1 MPKSEKVL
9 KFNLDNNTTN
19 NNDEQDKA
27 DHRRRR
33 FNTFRSVKTASSLPT
48 KKKMTN
54 APYSLN
60 LGLNYTCHRL
70 GGGDDR
76 NKNIVR
82 SNYCGECN
90 SCKIVARLSNLK
102 PWFDRASHISQ
113 KKLLLGL
120 LARIQSPKAYVY
132 LSDVLKPLLA
142 YSKDFIYARNKYLP
156 SLDEDAVKVTNN
168 RCVTKRFFLN
178 FFC

>member
-19 NNDEQDKA
+19 TNNNDEQDKA
-27 DHRRRR
+27 DHRRR
-33 FNTFRSVKTASSLPT
+33 FNTFRSVKTATSLPT
-48 KKKMTN
+48 KKKMTHNN

-70 GGGDDR
+70 GDGNDR

-90 SCKIVARLSNLK
+90 SCEIVARLSNLK

-132 LSDVLKPLLA
+132 LSDVLKPLFA

-168 RCVTKRFFLN
+168 RCVTKRF
-178 FFC
+178 